1 MNIWI
6 LHWLCQKNFPIMKQ
20 GIIIILIITN
30 YKTYYYQ
37 KTNIAFVQ
45 CGCEDISLAALMKNR
60 KLMQNR
66 GYTQGEKFVF
76 KVNCS

>member
-37 KTNIAFVQ
+37 KTNIAFVH
-45 CGCEDISLAALMKNR
+45 
-60 KLMQNR
+60 
-66 GYTQGEKFVF
+66 
-76 KVNCS
+76 

>member
-1 MNIWI
+1 
-6 LHWLCQKNFPIMKQ
+6 MKQ

-30 YKTYYYQ
+30 YQTYYYQ

-45 CGCEDISLAALMKNR
+45 CGGEDISLAALMKNR